1 MAEAAPAPAAAA
13 AASESKPK
21 KVVMQKPD
29 KSKLQRET
37 DEIQAEITVLQNES
51 KGIKAKID
59 KIINDRSGS
68 KGEFEA
74 AKAVMQGLI
83 SEKKQVMNERNALG
97 QSRDGAR
104 DKINAK
110 INAEKAAR
118 AELKFSNVE
127 SIDSQIR
134 ELETR
139 QARTTMSLNDEKK
152 IIKDIKALQQSKKT
166 VTELTTMKAA
176 IDQLKAEKAAIDKSY
191 ADKNQELKVLNDKLS
206 AQREVM
212 DALNKDNTDNRDVI
226 PSLRNKMT
234 ELREQTNVKYQA
246 MKTMRAEFKVQE
258 DAYYAFLAE
267 EKARKKE
274 AYEKEKKARA
284 ELEEARRKE
293 LEEEELKRVPYEEE
307 MLLCDYL
314 VTYLESHFLPKD
326 DAAVNGDAPT
336 SAAAVASLDGM
347 KVLKRDEAEFGAMG
361 SSKKR
366 GKKKGG
372 ANAAKRDVITHGVD
386 TIDSFAMLEIV
397 PPSSVSG
404 VQTAIDQLKA
414 KKASFSTM
422 ERGQVESIASK
433 MRASEKEKNKVAAE
447 GGSKKAKSVFNLEA
461 DFPDL
466 AIEEAKKQEA

>member
-1 MAEAAPAPAAAA
+1 MADAASAPAATAA
-13 AASESKPK
+13 TDSKTK
-21 KVVMQKPD
+21 RVVMQKPD

-37 DEIQAEITVLQNES
+37 EEIQSEITVLQNES
-51 KGIKAKID
+51 KAIKAKID

-83 SEKKQVMNERNALG
+83 SEKKQVLNERNALG
-97 QSRDGAR
+97 QSRDAAR

-166 VTELTTMKAA
+166 VTELSNMKTA
-176 IDQLKAEKAAIDKSY
+176 IDLLKTEKAAIDKSY
-191 ADKNQELKVLNDKLS
+191 NDKNQELKVLNDRLT
-206 AQREVM
+206 AHREVM
-212 DALNKDNTDNRDVI
+212 DSLNKDNADNRDII

-234 ELREQTNVKYQA
+234 ELREQTNVKYQQ
-246 MKTMRAEFKVQE
+246 MKTLRAEFKVQE
-258 DAYYAFLAE
+258 DAYYAYLAE

-274 AYEKEKKARA
+274 AYLKEKEARA
-284 ELEEARRKE
+284 AQEEARRKE

-314 VTYLESHFLPKD
+314 VTYLESNFLPKD
-326 DAAVNGDAPT
+326 DAATNGTT
-336 SAAAVASLDGM
+336 SSANGGAVASLDGM

-361 SSKKR
+361 NSKKR

-372 ANAAKRDVITHGVD
+372 NNAAKRDVITHGVD

-397 PPSSVSG
+397 PPSSVSA

-433 MRASEKEKNKVAAE
+433 MRASEKEKNKATE
-447 GGSKKAKSVFNLEA
+447 GGAAKKNKSVFNLEA

-466 AIEEAKKQEA
+466 AIDEAKKQEA